1 MGCRFALRDGPRQ
14 ADEDSRG
21 LQYLPGTFA
30 RVAADCFQDH
40 INIVDHL
47 LKLRL
52 LIVNDLIR
60 AEAEQ
65 EVAVFRRRGSDHIS
79 AAPVS
84 DLNGKGSDPASGPMD
99 QHALTRRQTRVIE
112 KGLPD
117 RQRGKWDGR
126 GPRVIE
132 CLWFRGQVGGAD
144 CNILRS
150 GSVPTKRGQGID
162 LVANRHVADAV
173 SHAIDDARN
182 LVSRYRG

>member
-1 MGCRFALRDGPRQ
+1 MGCRFALGTGTRQ
-14 ADEDSRG
+14 ADEDSRR
-21 LQYLPGTFA
+21 LQYLPGPFA
-30 RVAADCFQDH
+30 RGAADRVQDH

-47 LKLRL
+47 LKLLL

-65 EVAVFRRRGSDHIS
+65 EVAVFRRCGSDHIS

-84 DLNGKGSDPASGPMD
+84 ELNGKGSDPAGGPMD

-126 GPRVIE
+126 SLRVIE
-132 CLWFRGQVGGAD
+132 CLWFRRQVSGPD

-150 GSVPTKRGQGID
+150 AAIPTK
-162 LVANRHVADAV
+162 
-173 SHAIDDARN
+173 
-182 LVSRYRG
+182 